1 MRRIPAGAL
10 APFSQFV
17 NPAGAYG
24 LLSER
29 ASSVAAL
36 CSSLSIMLA
45 VYFLPLIMIDLD
57 SASAELGEGIREQA
71 LLDGMSPAAADSAAA
86 AGMEDAW
93 GGMLALPGTMVLER
107 LVMAVLAASSAFAIY
122 RAFGARD
129 GYAPHLWAAVLS
141 QAGFTLVWGALAALE
156 TVLPAAAPLARPE
169 LLLGD
174 PGTSPGR
181 AFAFVWLVLS
191 GCNPPAIVTV
201 LLWGAGISA
210 VTGRSRSNGLSTAS
224 GIYLVS
230 LVLFSTPVF
239 LGG

>member
-1 MRRIPAGAL
+1 MNRVPAGVL
-10 APFSQFV
+10 APLSQFV

-29 ASSVAAL
+29 ASAAAAL
-36 CSSLSIMLA
+36 CSSLAIILA
-45 VYFLPLIMIDLD
+45 VYFLPLVLIDLD
-57 SASAELGEGIREQA
+57 SASLELGAGIREQA
-71 LLDGMSPAAADSAAA
+71 VLDGMSPAAADSAAA
-86 AGMEDAW
+86 AGMEDAR
-93 GGMLALPGTMVLER
+93 GRMLALPGAMALER
-107 LVMAVLAASSAFAIY
+107 IVMAVLAASSAFAVY

-129 GYAPHLWAAVLS
+129 GYAPHLGAAVLS
-141 QAGFTLVWGALAALE
+141 QAGFALVWGVLAALE
-156 TVLPAAAPLARPE
+156 SVLPAAAPLARPE

-174 PGTSPGR
+174 PGSSPGR
-181 AFAFVWLVLS
+181 AFAFAWLLLS
-191 GCNPPAIVTV
+191 GCNPAAIATV
-201 LLWGAGISA
+201 LLWGAGISV